1 MELDSGST
9 PPQTSPVLLM
19 ISLQEIKPR
28 QIRALLLLLVLAPLI
43 PTGLL
48 LRFMFETVQQEREA
62 ARDTIT
68 SAWQD
73 SLSIATRALSVTLKP
88 EILSPTAVS
97 RPAAEIIAA
106 ALRRSF
112 DHEVRIRVLAKDRT
126 VLAGASHVPGR
137 PVASTDISSL
147 LPGATVE
154 LFTADR
160 SLIQQAVKDQID
172 SYTRTAVFTISAN
185 MLIALVAG
193 WAFLRQIRT
202 QELQTSSLA
211 TLAHELRTP
220 VASMRLLLDTIREGR
235 CPDQAEYLELIARE
249 NTRLSRLVDQFLT
262 HARLELGNDGFIPSS
277 IAMADIVS
285 ASEEN
290 LGQRLHAEGTNYHS
304 ALASDLP
311 NIPGDAA
318 SLICLLDN
326 LLDNAWKYTGPN
338 KDISLQLEC
347 KNDGVE
353 MAVRDNGVGIP
364 PAERAAIFDRFH
376 QIDHRLA
383 RSAEGCGLGLSIV
396 KRIVELHRGR
406 ITVESQLGKGSTFT
420 VWLPT

>member
-1 MELDSGST
+1 
-9 PPQTSPVLLM
+9 M

-62 ARDTIT
+62 ARDMIA

-73 SLSIATRALSVTLKP
+73 SLSIATRTLSVTLKN
-88 EILSPTAVS
+88 EIAAAPSHS
-97 RPAAEIIAA
+97 AEIIAA

-126 VLAGASHVPGR
+126 LLAGAAKVTGS
-137 PVASTDISSL
+137 PVASTNISTL
-147 LPGATVE
+147 LPDATVE
-154 LFTADR
+154 LYTADR
-160 SLIQQAVKDQID
+160 SLIQQAVRDQID
-172 SYTRTAVFTISAN
+172 SYTRTAIFTISAN
-185 MLIALVAG
+185 ILIALLAG
-193 WAFLRQIRT
+193 WAFLRQIKT
-202 QELQTSSLA
+202 QELKTSSLA

-235 CPDQAEYLELIARE
+235 CPDQAEYLELLARE

-262 HARLELGNDGFIPSS
+262 HSRLELGNDGLAASS
-277 IAMADIVS
+277 IAAADMVS
-285 ASEEN
+285 AAEEN
-290 LGQRLHAEGTNYHS
+290 LGQRRHAEGTSYRSELEPN
-304 ALASDLP
+304 LP

-318 SLICLLDN
+318 ALVCMLDN

-338 KDISLQLEC
+338 KEIALLVGC
-347 KNDGVE
+347 KNGGVTFSI
-353 MAVRDNGVGIP
+353 RDNGIGIA
-364 PAERAAIFDRFH
+364 PAERAAIFNRFH
-376 QIDHRLA
+376 QIDNRLA

-406 ITVESQLGKGSTFT
+406 ITVESQPGKGSTFT
-420 VWLPT
+420 VWLPTA